1 MIQFDQDYVI
11 RLIQQSQDKK
21 GLLTHDQRSHR
32 RGEEEHKINNKK
44 VKEELL
50 LRKTI
55 VTIEFQEQKMILQTR
70 GLHYLQSNIDLSPKN

>member
-1 MIQFDQDYVI
+1 MAWFDQYYVI

-21 GLLTHDQRSHR
+21 GLLTHDHCRLI
-32 RGEEEHKINNKK
+32 RGEEEYKINNKK

-55 VTIEFQEQKMILQTR
+55 VTIEFQEQMMLCCDSQ
-70 GLHYLQSNIDLSPKN
+70 LLYL

>member
-1 MIQFDQDYVI
+1 MAWFDWDYVI

-21 GLLTHDQRSHR
+21 GLLTHDHRSNR

-55 VTIEFQEQKMILQTR
+55 VTIEFQEQKMICCD
-70 GLHYLQSNIDLSPKN
+70 S

>member
-1 MIQFDQDYVI
+1 MIWFDQDYVI

-21 GLLTHDQRSHR
+21 GLLTHDHRSHR

-55 VTIEFQEQKMILQTR
+55 VTIEFQEQKMICCDSQ
-70 GLHYLQSNIDLSPKN
+70 LHYLQFIMT

>member
-1 MIQFDQDYVI
+1 MVQFDQDYVI

-21 GLLTHDQRSHR
+21 GLLTHDHRRHR

-44 VKEELL
+44 VKELL

-55 VTIEFQEQKMILQTR
+55 VTIEFQEQKMIL
-70 GLHYLQSNIDLSPKN
+70 L

>member
-1 MIQFDQDYVI
+1 MAWFDQDYVI
-11 RLIQQSQDKK
+11 RLIQLSQDKK
-21 GLLTHDQRSHR
+21 GLLTHDHRSHR

-55 VTIEFQEQKMILQTR
+55 VTIEFQE
-70 GLHYLQSNIDLSPKN
+70 